1 MKQSDVFTILIVAVV
16 GTIAAYFGVN
26 ALLGDPNKQSVSFN
40 TIDDI
45 TATLSAP
52 DSELFNPD
60 AINPT
65 VEVYVGDCE
74 DVDQNGILSTE
85 EMIACGKITEEDVEK
100 TEVKYCADGTSVLDA
115 STCPENKEKN
125 SSNSS
130 NNSSST
136 NNGDVT
142 DCGPDGKLTDCAA
155 IKDSD
160 DSEE

>member
-1 MKQSDVFTILIVAVV
+1 MKQSDVFTILIVAAV

-100 TEVKYCADGTSVLDA
+100 TEVKYCADGTSVLDT

-125 SSNSS
+125 NSNGS
-130 NNSSST
+130 NNSSSS
-136 NNGDVT
+136 NNGDAT
-142 DCGPDGKLTDCAA
+142 DCDADGESTDCAV